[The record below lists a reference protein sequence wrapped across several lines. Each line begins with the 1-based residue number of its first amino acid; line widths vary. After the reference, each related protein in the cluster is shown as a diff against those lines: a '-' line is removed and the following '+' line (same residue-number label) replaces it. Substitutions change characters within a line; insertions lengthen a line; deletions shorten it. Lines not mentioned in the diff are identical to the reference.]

1 MVVYADVLI
10 FLNTVVNYLI
20 INLTMQLA
28 KSQIKLWRQVFA
40 AFVGALFCLYIFL
53 PNYGMAFE
61 MLYRAVVSA
70 TVTVCGFGFSNFK
83 KFVREVL
90 LFYTVSFLY
99 GGMML
104 AVWFLFKPDS
114 LAINNGIVYFNISPI
129 FLVAATATAY
139 CLITLLKKLTV
150 RQAQFA
156 RRVKIEICC
165 KTSTVS
171 VDAMVDT
178 GHSLTD
184 LLSSSPVI
192 LVNQKA
198 FIDLLGERDGREVL
212 SMNGVSNTQVRKRYR
227 LIPFRTVSGNG
238 LLPAIR
244 CDEARVFADNRDIRI
259 QRPIVASGPVPLGE
273 DYNAVIGPE
282 LLS

>member
-10 FLNTVVNYLI
+10 FLNTIVNYLI
-20 INLTMQLA
+20 INVTMQLS
-28 KSQIKLWRQVFA
+28 KSQVKLWRQVVA

-53 PNYGMAFE
+53 PQYGIVFE
-61 MLYRAVVSA
+61 LSYRAVVAS
-70 TVTVCGFGFSNFK
+70 TVIICCTGFSNLK

-99 GGMML
+99 AGIMF

-114 LAINNGIVYFNISPI
+114 LAINNGIVYFNISPL
-129 FLVAATATAY
+129 FLVAATAVSY
-139 CLITLLKKLTV
+139 CVITLFKKFTV

-156 RRVKIEICC
+156 KRVKIELSYNENKILL
-165 KTSTVS
+165 
-171 VDAMVDT
+171 DAMVDT

-192 LVNQKA
+192 LVNRRA
-198 FIDLLGERDGREVL
+198 FIELLGEKDGGEVL
-212 SMNGVSNTQVRKRYR
+212 SMAGVSNTQIGQRYR
-227 LIPFRTVSGNG
+227 LIPYRTVSGSG
-238 LLPAIR
+238 LLPAVK
-244 CDEARVFADNRDIRI
+244 CDEAHVFVNSNIIKI

-273 DYNAVIGPE
+273 DYNAIIGPD
-282 LLS
+282 LLN